1 MDKMADIITK
11 YLLDT
16 GVISK
21 DDSSIY
27 RYGIQMGIELLASI
41 IASFLIAV
49 YLGMIPECI
58 FFFAIFIPL
67 RSYAGGIHLDKYWQ
81 CFLCSSGVL
90 CVVLLLAKYVELNS
104 ASMLIMSLIAIVLI
118 QKIGPSGNKNRTL
131 DYEEKVF
138 FSARLQKASF
148 GILILTFILWWF
160 GLNKY
165 LLVLLCALWLV
176 VVTMILGKLSIC
188 NQ

>member
-41 IASFLIAV
+41 IASLLIAV
-49 YLGMIPECI
+49 YLGMVPECI